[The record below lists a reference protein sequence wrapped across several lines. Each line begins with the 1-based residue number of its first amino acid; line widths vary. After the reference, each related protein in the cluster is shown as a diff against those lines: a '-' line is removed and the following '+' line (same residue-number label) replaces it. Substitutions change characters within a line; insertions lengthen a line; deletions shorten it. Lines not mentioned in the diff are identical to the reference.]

1 MKEVTRNT
9 VSPRYIPF
17 VFVFDIPETKNTKGK
32 DNVKVTIYISPYDEY
47 GKGPDTQYMETVAE
61 LLAEAD
67 WQNISIDE
75 YSKELE
81 NGDYVSI
88 PDEDWEYNIDYRGVK
103 RTTFA
108 EKIDVL
114 LKDEAIPNEDKK
126 KLSLLKEL
134 SPREILRNTKTIQN
148 KLEADKKEWF
158 PTFYQ
163 SSDKQEPEKEEI
175 TKLTE
180 KEKQLLSSAI
190 EYLCLTGFC
199 DFGGEEGYEEL
210 SEEEFEKRSA
220 KKLKIIHDKI
230 LGKDYSY
237 NGSKKEEN
245 AG

>member
-1 MKEVTRNT
+1 MANRTFATIKIATKEEVDNTFIIDLFESVRSKGAFRIKGYMWDEDRNF
-9 VSPRYIPF
+9 VIVDYIPSLD
-17 VFVFDIPETKNTKGK
+17 FDIYDLVEEISKHFPYTFSTIGHSYENMQPKTVEYIVVYK
-32 DNVKVTIYISPYDEY
+32 DGEVIFEEKYPLVVFEGEGEMNDDGSCP
-47 GKGPDTQYMETVAE
+47 
-61 LLAEAD
+61 
-67 WQNISIDE
+67 IDE
-75 YSKELE
+75 
-81 NGDYVSI
+81 
-88 PDEDWEYNIDYRGVK
+88 
-103 RTTFA
+103 
-108 EKIDVL
+108 
-114 LKDEAIPNEDKK
+114 EA
-126 KLSLLKEL
+126 
-134 SPREILRNTKTIQN
+134 TKTIQN

-163 SSDKQEPEKEEI
+163 SPDKQELEKEEI

-245 AG
+245 AE

>member
-1 MKEVTRNT
+1 MSKEYPYTFSTIGHSYENMQPKT
-9 VSPRYIPF
+9 VEYIVVYKDGEVIFEEKYPLV
-17 VFVFDIPETKNTKGK
+17 VFEGEGEMNDDGSCP
-32 DNVKVTIYISPYDEY
+32 
-47 GKGPDTQYMETVAE
+47 
-61 LLAEAD
+61 
-67 WQNISIDE
+67 IDE
-75 YSKELE
+75 
-81 NGDYVSI
+81 
-88 PDEDWEYNIDYRGVK
+88 
-103 RTTFA
+103 
-108 EKIDVL
+108 
-114 LKDEAIPNEDKK
+114 EA
-126 KLSLLKEL
+126 
-134 SPREILRNTKTIQN
+134 TKTIQN

-163 SSDKQEPEKEEI
+163 SPDKQELEKEEI

-245 AG
+245 AE